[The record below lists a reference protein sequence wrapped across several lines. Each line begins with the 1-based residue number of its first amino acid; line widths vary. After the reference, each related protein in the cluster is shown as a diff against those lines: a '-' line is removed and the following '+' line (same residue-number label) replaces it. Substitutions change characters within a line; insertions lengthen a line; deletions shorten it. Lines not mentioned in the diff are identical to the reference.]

1 MVKKETG
8 AKKKATKTSK
18 EMKGYGGPVRPVCRL
33 EDLDKDTLVKLCN
46 EYARAYQ
53 QMDGHWYDAVA
64 KRYGEKLA
72 REIDFEVWMRNIP
85 STARRTL
92 EALGHKEND
101 MAGILKVMQFHPA
114 AGGCPFLYDYEVEL
128 KSPKVGIVKVPRCHP
143 MRHYRDKG
151 NMDFVRVMCRKW
163 DTEMFGQ
170 SAKAIVP
177 NVKWKPLV
185 LPPYDEPYE
194 RQEKDIDC
202 MWEFT
207 IDDRR

>member
-1 MVKKETG
+1 MAEKDI
-8 AKKKATKTSK
+8 KAGRKPSKTLEESK
-18 EMKGYGGPVRPVCRL
+18 DYSGPVRPVCRL
-33 EDLDKDTLVKLCN
+33 EDLSKDTLVKLAN

-64 KRYGEKLA
+64 KRYGEQIA
-72 REIDFEVWMRNIP
+72 REIDLEVWMRNIP

-101 MAGILKVMQFHPA
+101 MAGILKVNQFHPA

-128 KSPKVGIVKVPRCHP
+128 KSPKVGIVKVTRCHP

-163 DTEMFGQ
+163 DPQMFGQ
-170 SAKAIVP
+170 SAKAIIP
-177 NVKWKPLV
+177 EVKWRPLI
-185 LPPYDEPYE
+185 LPPYDAPYE
-194 RQEKDIDC
+194 EQEPGVDC

-207 IDDRR
+207 IP

>member
-8 AKKKATKTSK
+8 AKKKTTEATN
-18 EMKGYGGPVRPVCRL
+18 EMKGYGGPVRPICRL
-33 EDLDKDTLVKLCN
+33 EDLDKDTLVKLAN

-53 QMDGHWYDAVA
+53 QMDGHWYDSVA
-64 KRYGEKLA
+64 KRYGEKIA

-92 EALGHKEND
+92 EALGHKEMD
-101 MAGILKVMQFHPA
+101 MAGILKVNQFHPA

-128 KSPKVGIVKVPRCHP
+128 KSPKVGIVKVARCHP
-143 MRHYRDKG
+143 MRHYREKG
-151 NMDFVRVMCRKW
+151 NMDFVRVMCREW
-163 DTEMFGQ
+163 DPKMFGQ

-177 NVKWKPLV
+177 NVTWKPLV
-185 LPPYDEPYE
+185 LPPYDAPYE
-194 RQEKDIDC
+194 RQEPGYDC

-207 IDDRR
+207 IEDKL

>member
-1 MVKKETG
+1 MAEKG
-8 AKKKATKTSK
+8 IAAKKKAPKSPK
-18 EMKGYGGPVRPVCRL
+18 EIKDYSGPVRPVCRL
-33 EDLDKDTLVKLCN
+33 EDLGKDTLVKLAN

-53 QMDGHWYDAVA
+53 QMDGHWYDAVS
-64 KRYGEKLA
+64 KRYGEQIA

-101 MAGILKVMQFHPA
+101 MAGILKVNQFHPA

-128 KSPKVGIVKVPRCHP
+128 KSPKVGIVKVTRCHP

-151 NMDFVRVMCRKW
+151 NSDFVRVMCRKW
-163 DTEMFGQ
+163 DPQMFGQ
-170 SAKAIVP
+170 SAKAIMP
-177 NVKWKPLV
+177 DVKWRPLI
-185 LPPYDEPYE
+185 LPPYDAPYE
-194 RQEKDIDC
+194 EQEPGVDC

-207 IDDRR
+207 VES